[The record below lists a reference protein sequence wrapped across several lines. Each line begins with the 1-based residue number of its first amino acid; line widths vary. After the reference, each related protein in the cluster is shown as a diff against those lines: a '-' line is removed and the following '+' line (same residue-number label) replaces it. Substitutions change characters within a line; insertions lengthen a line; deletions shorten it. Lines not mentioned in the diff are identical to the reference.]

1 MPFPAA
7 ADFPTYL
14 QFIAPPL
21 LGAFI
26 GYITNK
32 VAIKMLF
39 RPLRPWRILGIR
51 VPMTPGVI
59 PAKRQEL
66 AVNMGE
72 MVGDHLLTS
81 REIGHAL
88 TQPSF
93 QHHLQTLIEE
103 RVGNLLRRDLGP
115 IASIVPP
122 KFGVYFDIAVKTIRF
137 QVKDHI
143 HAFIQSPEFAARVAA
158 SLDRRM
164 EHFLARDIGEVLT
177 GKERETTYRFVEDTI
192 ARMLSGSAMERWL
205 EEFLQH
211 KIYGIISQ
219 DKLLRDV
226 LPLPLQETM
235 VTLIRQETPG
245 LLLRLST
252 MLQEP
257 EIRDRVVQGA
267 RTGVESF
274 IASLGPMAAMAR
286 GFLKM
291 DTVEQK
297 IRDYLID
304 KEDDI
309 AAWLQSEDVRTRVA
323 EVLAGRCQA
332 LFDQPVRSLVPLED
346 DGRIERFCHG
356 LTERMMPLLREK
368 DIHVALS
375 SMLKTNIETAIDGGQ
390 LSIRG
395 AIVDFV
401 GQSGLEAGKAW
412 IREEGTALLRRKETL
427 ATLDSMI
434 ETMLTALLNRPIGK
448 LSSLLPVDVRDGICN
463 SIRTMLSDML
473 ELEVPGLVDS
483 LNIRQIVADKVN
495 SLDLL
500 RLERLLLS
508 IMEEQ
513 FKYINLFGAIL
524 GFLIGCI
531 NLVVTL

>member
-1 MPFPAA
+1 MPFPAV
-7 ADFPTYL
+7 DFPLYL
-14 QFIAPPL
+14 QYVAPPL

-39 RPLRPWRILGIR
+39 RPLRPWRILGFR

-59 PAKRQEL
+59 PAKRREL
-66 AVNMGE
+66 AANMGE

-93 QHHLQTLIEE
+93 QRHLQSLIED
-103 RVGNLLRRDLGP
+103 RVGSLLYRDLGP
-115 IASIVPP
+115 VGSIIPQ
-122 KFGVYFDIAVKTIRF
+122 KFQVYFDIAVKTIRF

-143 HAFIQSPEFAARVAA
+143 HVFIQSPEFAARVAA
-158 SLDRRM
+158 SLDKRM
-164 EHFLARDIGEVLT
+164 EHFLGRDIGDVFT
-177 GKERETTYRFVEDTI
+177 GKERETTYRFIEESLT
-192 ARMLSGSAMERWL
+192 RMLSGPAMEQWL

-211 KIYGIISQ
+211 KVYGIISQ
-219 DKLLRDV
+219 DKRLRDV
-226 LPLPLQETM
+226 LPPPLQETI
-235 VTLIRQETPG
+235 VTLVRQETPG

-257 EIRDRVVQGA
+257 DLRDRVVQGA
-267 RTGVESF
+267 RAGVENF

-291 DTVEQK
+291 ETVEQK
-297 IRDYLID
+297 IRDYLVA

-309 AAWLQSEDVRTRVA
+309 AAWLQSEDLRTRVA
-323 EVLAGRCQA
+323 EVLADRCWA
-332 LFDQPVRSLVPLED
+332 LFDQPVRSFVTLED

-368 DIHVALS
+368 ELHVALS
-375 SMLKTNIETAIDGGQ
+375 SMLKTNIETAIDSGR
-390 LSIRG
+390 LSIGG

-401 GQSGLEAGKAW
+401 GQSGLEAGKSW
-412 IREEGTALLRRKETL
+412 LKEEGTALLRSKETL

-434 ETMLTALLNRPIGK
+434 EKMLTALLNRPIGK

-463 SIRTMLSDML
+463 SIRIMLSDML
-473 ELEVPGLVDS
+473 AMEVPGLVGS